1 MQLNQATDYA
11 FRAVLHLAGSA
22 PGEVVTAQE
31 IARRE
36 KVPLRFLLKIMRSLV
51 EAGIVKSVRG
61 VTGGYALARPP
72 GKITLLDVVEAV
84 EGPVR
89 LNRCLIDQEYCT
101 KRWANRCPV
110 HQILEVIQNA
120 VIQELARRNF
130 AELAQK
136 A

>member
-1 MQLNQATDYA
+1 MC
-11 FRAVLHLAGSA
+11 VILAGSA

-51 EAGIVKSVRG
+51 DAGIVKSVRG

-110 HQILEVIQNA
+110 HQVLEVIQNA
-120 VIQELARRNF
+120 VIQELARHNF

>member
-1 MQLNQATDYA
+1 L
-11 FRAVLHLAGSA
+11 RCVLHLAGSA

-120 VIQELARRNF
+120 VIQELARHNF